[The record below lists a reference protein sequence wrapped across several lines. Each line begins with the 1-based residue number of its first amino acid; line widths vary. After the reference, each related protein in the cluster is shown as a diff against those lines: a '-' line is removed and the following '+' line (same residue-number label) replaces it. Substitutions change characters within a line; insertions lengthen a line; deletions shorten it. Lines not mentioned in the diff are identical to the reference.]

1 MILFFVGQMEELLRK
16 YALQSI
22 GQWQSPSEKQLE
34 QSLEDMGVRFVLTLT
49 LLDMIEEQIFRVL
62 QENFD
67 YTYNLRIDDV
77 EFTGSTL
84 SMISMQGFG
93 IFDTA
98 KVFISPEYIVTIVF
112 SEDKSV
118 VIEY

>member
-1 MILFFVGQMEELLRK
+1 MYTTTMEDLLRK
-16 YALQSI
+16 YALQSV
-22 GQWQSPSEKQLE
+22 GEWQSPSEKQLQ

-49 LLDMIEEQIFRVL
+49 LLDMIEDQIFRVL

-67 YTYNLRIDDV
+67 YMYNLSVGDV

-84 SMISMQGFG
+84 SMISIQGFG

-98 KVFISPEYIVTIVF
+98 KIYISPEYIVTIVF
-112 SEDKSV
+112 SEEKSV